1 MTEGELGLSPLCLL
15 VPGLHDSG
23 PGHWQTIWE
32 RERHDCLRVQL
43 GLWSDPIRNVWISRI
58 DLAVG
63 AAQGPVVLVGHSLGC
78 HAILWWASLLGENAP
93 SNVVGAL
100 LVAPPDVD
108 RLDADAR
115 IERFAPTPKSVL
127 PFPTTVV
134 ASSDDPWCD
143 ADRADELACALGA
156 HFVLLDQ
163 AGHINA
169 ESGLG
174 AWREGQELLE
184 RVLDVRP
191 RAPVALG
198 WKDGGRGSR
207 PAPAWALQGHR

>member
-1 MTEGELGLSPLCLL
+1 MTEGELGLSPLCLI
-15 VPGLHDSG
+15 VPGLDDSG

-43 GLWSDPIRNVWISRI
+43 GMWSDPVRNVWISRI
-58 DLAVG
+58 DQAVA
-63 AAQGPVVLVGHSLGC
+63 AAQGPVVLVAHSLGC
-78 HAILWWASLLGENAP
+78 QAVLWWASLLGEDVR

-108 RLDADAR
+108 RLGADPR
-115 IERFAPTPKSVL
+115 IERFAPTPKHIL
-127 PFPTTVV
+127 PFPATVV
-134 ASSDDPWCD
+134 GSTDDPWCS
-143 ADRADELACALGA
+143 ADRAGELACAWGA

-169 ESGLG
+169 ASGLG
-174 AWREGQELLE
+174 EWREGQELLE

-191 RAPVALG
+191 RSPSALAV
-198 WKDGGRGSR
+198 RPSSHISSQPR
-207 PAPAWALQGHR
+207 PAPR

>member
-1 MTEGELGLSPLCLL
+1 MTEGELGLSPLCLI

-43 GLWSDPIRNVWISRI
+43 GMWGDPVRNVWISRI
-58 DLAVG
+58 DQAVG
-63 AAQGPVVLVGHSLGC
+63 AAQGPVVLVAHSLGC
-78 HAILWWASLLGENAP
+78 QAVLWWASLLGENAP

-108 RLDADAR
+108 RLGADPR
-115 IERFAPTPKSVL
+115 IERFAPAPKAVL

-134 ASSDDPWCD
+134 ASNDDPWCE
-143 ADRADELACALGA
+143 ADRAHELACALGA
-156 HFVLLDQ
+156 HFVLLDG

-169 ESGLG
+169 DSGLG
-174 AWREGQELLE
+174 AWQEGQELLE

-191 RAPVALG
+191 RSATARG
-198 WKDGGRGSR
+198 WRPGARTLSQ
-207 PAPAWALQGHR
+207 PAPAAGRG